1 MTDAQEIG
9 LDGLAQDD
17 VWTGPCNC
25 PPDAPSSLARSRCA
39 PTCLAQVV
47 ERQLSHTPVE
57 CAGVE
62 VGRALEQES
71 PVLVRHVAELRT
83 LLRTWRDAGDG
94 IALVPTMGALHD
106 GHLTL
111 IRQAKV
117 VSNRVIVSIFV
128 NPRQFGPQEDFARY
142 PRQEAQDVE
151 KAIGAGAALVFAPS
165 AAEMYPE
172 GYATTISV
180 AGISA
185 RLCGAH
191 RPGHFDGVATVV
203 AKLLIQAMPDVAVFG
218 EKDYQQLQV
227 VKRLARD
234 LDLPVRIAG
243 VPTVR
248 EKDGLAMSSR
258 NVHLSPAQRRIAPAM
273 AATLHAM
280 AESLAKDG
288 GDVKRQIAWGLQ
300 QLRAAG
306 FDSVE
311 YLEVCDA
318 ATLEAITAV
327 GAPARILAAARLG
340 NTRLID
346 NVPVAGATV

>member
-1 MTDAQEIG
+1 M
-9 LDGLAQDD
+9 
-17 VWTGPCNC
+17 
-25 PPDAPSSLARSRCA
+25 
-39 PTCLAQVV
+39 
-47 ERQLSHTPVE
+47 
-57 CAGVE
+57 
-62 VGRALEQES
+62 EQEF
-71 PVLVRHVAELRT
+71 PVLVRRVAELRAR
-83 LLRTWRDAGDG
+83 LQTWRDAGDG
-94 IALVPTMGALHD
+94 IALVPTMGALHA
-106 GHLTL
+106 GHLAL
-111 IRQAKV
+111 IRQAKTLA
-117 VSNRVIVSIFV
+117 SRVIVSIFV

-151 KAIGAGAALVFAPS
+151 QAIGAGAAIVFAPS
-165 AAEMYPE
+165 APEMYPQ

-180 AGISA
+180 TGISA
-185 RLCGAH
+185 GLCGAH

-227 VKRLARD
+227 VKRLALD
-234 LDLPVRIAG
+234 LDLPVRILG

-248 EKDGLAMSSR
+248 EDDGLAMSSR
-258 NVHLSPAQRRIAPAM
+258 NANLSPAQRRVAPAI

-280 AESLAKDG
+280 AKSLAKDG
-288 GDVKRQIAWGLQ
+288 NDVKPQIAWGSE

-340 NTRLID
+340 DTRLID
-346 NVPVAGATV
+346 NVPVADATG

>member
-1 MTDAQEIG
+1 
-9 LDGLAQDD
+9 
-17 VWTGPCNC
+17 V
-25 PPDAPSSLARSRCA
+25 
-39 PTCLAQVV
+39 
-47 ERQLSHTPVE
+47 
-57 CAGVE
+57 
-62 VGRALEQES
+62 EQEF
-71 PVLVRHVAELRT
+71 PVLVRHVAELRA
-83 LLRTWRDAGDG
+83 LLQTWRDAGDG
-94 IALVPTMGALHD
+94 IALVPTMGALHA
-106 GHLTL
+106 GHLAL
-111 IRQAKV
+111 IRQARTLA
-117 VSNRVIVSIFV
+117 SRVIVSIFV

-151 KAIGAGAALVFAPS
+151 QAIGAGAAIVFAPS
-165 AAEMYPE
+165 AAEMYPQ

-180 AGISA
+180 TGISA
-185 RLCGAH
+185 GLCGAH

-227 VKRLARD
+227 VKRLALD
-234 LDLPVRIAG
+234 LDLPVRILG

-248 EKDGLAMSSR
+248 EDDGLAMSSR
-258 NVHLSPAQRRIAPAM
+258 NANLSPAQRRVAPAM

-280 AESLAKDG
+280 ANSLAKDG
-288 GDVKRQIAWGLQ
+288 NDVKPQIAWGSE

-340 NTRLID
+340 DTRLID
-346 NVPVAGATV
+346 NVPVADATG

>member
-1 MTDAQEIG
+1 MRA
-9 LDGLAQDD
+9 
-17 VWTGPCNC
+17 
-25 PPDAPSSLARSRCA
+25 DAPCPRCA
-39 PTCLAQVV
+39 ASAKPLTSQ
-47 ERQLSHTPVE
+47 
-57 CAGVE
+57 CAGAD
-62 VGRALEQES
+62 RTLEQES
-71 PVLVRHVAELRT
+71 PVLVRRVAELRT
-83 LLRTWRDAGDG
+83 LLQTWRDAGDG

-106 GHLTL
+106 GHLAL
-111 IRQAKV
+111 IRQAKALA
-117 VSNRVIVSIFV
+117 SRVIVSIFV

-142 PRQEAQDVE
+142 PRQETQDVE
-151 KAIGAGAALVFAPS
+151 KAIGAGAAFVFAPS

-180 AGISA
+180 SGVSV

-227 VKRLARD
+227 VKRLVRD
-234 LDLPVRIAG
+234 LDLPVRILGA
-243 VPTVR
+243 PTVR

-258 NVHLSPAQRRIAPAM
+258 NANLSPAQRRIAPAM

-280 AESLAKDG
+280 AERLAKDD
-288 GDVKRQIAWGLQ
+288 GDIKQQIAWGLE

-318 ATLEAITAV
+318 TTLEAITAV

-340 NTRLID
+340 DTRLID
-346 NVPVAGATV
+346 NVPVAGAAV